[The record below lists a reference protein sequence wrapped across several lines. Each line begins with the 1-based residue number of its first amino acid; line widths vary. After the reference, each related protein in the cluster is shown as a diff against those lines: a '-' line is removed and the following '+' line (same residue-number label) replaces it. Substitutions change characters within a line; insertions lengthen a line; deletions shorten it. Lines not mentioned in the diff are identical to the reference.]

1 MRLPRA
7 ALVLVLSALTLPAT
21 LASMPAWE
29 ALPEMP
35 GARAEVATVV
45 VDDAIY
51 VIGGVFADFL
61 PGVSATEGRVDV
73 YDITTQTWRAAPS
86 LPLSLNHV
94 AAVAIGPRIYAIG
107 GYYGSTLFEPVSLTW
122 VLDTSLPAAEQA
134 WEPWV
139 PLPAPR
145 GAHAA
150 ATDGRTLWVFGG
162 IGAPGPV
169 SLGVPEA
176 PHERTVLRIDT
187 AADVP
192 VWEPIGLFPD
202 VRDHLAGVYADGKV
216 YAIGGRD
223 LLPWLYTGRVDVLD
237 VASNTWTQAAS
248 MPTPRG
254 GFGAALVGSRIVAI
268 GGEDRAT
275 VFDDVEA
282 LNITTGGWETLPPL
296 PAGRHGVG
304 VVAHEGA
311 VYVEAGGPAAGYA
324 FSALNTRLHVG

>member
-7 ALVLVLSALTLPAT
+7 ALVLVAAALTLPAT
-21 LASMPAWE
+21 LATTSAWE

-35 GARAEVATVV
+35 GARAEVATVLV
-45 VDDAIY
+45 GDEIY
-51 VIGGVFADFL
+51 VIGGVFADYL

-73 YDITTQTWRAAPS
+73 YDISSQTWRAGPS
-86 LPLSLNHV
+86 LPLGLNHV

-107 GYYGSTLFEPVSLTW
+107 GYYGSTVFEPVSLTW
-122 VLDTSLPAAEQA
+122 VLDMSIAGAT

-139 PLPAPR
+139 PLPTPR

-150 ATDGRTLWVFGG
+150 ATDGRTIWVFGG

-187 AADVP
+187 TAEIP

-202 VRDHLAGVYADGKV
+202 VRDHLAGVYAEGKV
-216 YAIGGRD
+216 YAVGGRD

-237 VASNTWTQAAS
+237 VATGAWTQAAS

-254 GFGAALVGSRIVAI
+254 GFGAALVGDRIVAI
-268 GGEDRAT
+268 GGEGRTT

-282 LNITTGGWETLPPL
+282 LNITTGAWETLPPL

-324 FSALNTRLHVG
+324 FSALNTRLRVE